1 MFRFLPQ
8 FPISYLTISKA
19 VVVLAQIKKLSNMDS
34 NIYNILVM
42 AHSVGRWILL
52 LLLLV
57 AIFKSIGAGNRPFTA
72 GHAKTGLFLTIIA
85 DIMLLLGLYL
95 WFAGAWG
102 YGLIQAKGGV
112 GEVMKDPVSRFYAVE
127 HIAGMLIAIIL
138 LHVGKAQSKK
148 NRPDKIK
155 HRRTVI
161 FYVLA
166 LLIILISIP
175 WPFRLA
181 GEGRGW
187 F

>member
-1 MFRFLPQ
+1 MA
-8 FPISYLTISKA
+8 S
-19 VVVLAQIKKLSNMDS
+19 IKKSNMDS
-34 NIYNILVM
+34 NIYNLLVM
-42 AHSVGRWILL
+42 AHSIGRWIVLL
-52 LLLLV
+52 LLLI
-57 AIFKSIGAGNRPFTA
+57 AIFKSIGAGDKPFTA
-72 GHAKTGLFLTIIA
+72 GHARTGLLLTIFA
-85 DIMLLLGLYL
+85 DLMLLIGLYL

-102 YGLIQAKGGV
+102 YQSIQNKGGV

-127 HIAGMLIAIIL
+127 HFAGMLIAIIL

-148 NRPDKIK
+148 NRPDRVK

-161 FYVLA
+161 FYILA